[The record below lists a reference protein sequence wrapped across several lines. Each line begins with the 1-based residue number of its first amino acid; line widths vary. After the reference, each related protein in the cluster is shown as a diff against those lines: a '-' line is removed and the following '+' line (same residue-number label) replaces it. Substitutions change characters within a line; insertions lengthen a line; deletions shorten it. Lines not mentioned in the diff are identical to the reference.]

1 MTPISTVAA
10 MQAEA
15 DAARAAGR
23 RLALVPTMGAL
34 HAGHLALVQ
43 DARRRVGPAGH
54 VTVSVFVNPTQFAP
68 GEDFEAYPRTLAADR
83 AALDGLGEGAVDAV
97 FAPLAPEMYPFGL
110 PPFTTVAVRDLDG
123 YLCGAARPG
132 HFEGVTT
139 VVAKLFLA
147 CRPHVAVFGEKDAQQ
162 LAILRRMADEMG
174 FGVEVAGHAIVRE
187 ADGLALSSRNRY
199 LSDLERGEALVLSRA
214 VFAARD
220 AVAAGETSVA
230 RIEAAM
236 QAEIAQAPGVRVQ
249 YAQVVDALGLQPVET
264 LSKGGPSAGRYLAAV
279 AAFVGTTRLID
290 NATLAIGDPS

>member
-1 MTPISTVAA
+1 MDLITSVAA
-10 MQAEA
+10 MQATA

-34 HAGHLALVQ
+34 HAGHLALVE

-68 GEDFEAYPRTLAADR
+68 GEDFEAYPRTLDADR
-83 AALDGLGEGAVDAV
+83 AALDALGGVDAV
-97 FAPLAPEMYPFGL
+97 FAPAAPELYPFGL
-110 PPFTTVAVRDLDG
+110 PPFTTVAVRDLG
-123 YLCGAARPG
+123 RHLCGAARPG

-162 LAILRRMADEMG
+162 LAILRRMAAEMG
-174 FGVEVAGHAIVRE
+174 FGIEVAGHAIVRE

-199 LSDLERGEALVLSRA
+199 LSDAERTEALVLSRA
-214 VFAARD
+214 VFAAE
-220 AVAAGETSVA
+220 ALAAAGETSAA

-236 QAEIAQAPGVRVQ
+236 QAETARAPGVRVQ
-249 YAQVVDALGLQPVET
+249 YAQVVDALGLQPVEA
-264 LSKGGPSAGRYLAAV
+264 LSKDGPSAGRYLAAV